1 MGHVSR
7 LLNDLLFGAQ
17 TLPGAGVWVLSGPNA
32 WAMRKVE
39 PTAAQASEN
48 LSGHSSSH
56 LCLSDIPP

>member
-7 LLNDLLFGAQ
+7 LLNDLVFGAQ

-39 PTAAQASEN
+39 PTAA
-48 LSGHSSSH
+48 
-56 LCLSDIPP
+56 